1 MTFKCPFPMSGGK
14 RKNSCAQK
22 IKQLNDFFKLFQKSQ
37 LIKIF
42 NNKRTKKKKKKK
54 KKKSSREKKENPE
67 GLYTI

>member
-1 MTFKCPFPMSGGK
+1 MSGGK

-42 NNKRTKKKKKKK
+42 NNQKTKK